1 MNRIK
6 QFKWAAVLAAV
17 MIVFGYTATS
27 AQADLTIDFDNYNN
41 GDIRD
46 AGQPHEWTDQVF
58 TCGGCAR
65 DNPLV
70 WDGPTNIVDPG
81 FGDKQVSQ
89 TGLGNSYVRMSNLA
103 ALEPNI
109 GDGTKFSVEVYV
121 KEGANGE
128 TPNATW
134 NIQATNQQFQHAW
147 ISFEGSGVNRIMV
160 IPRVPGQDGGC
171 CYYYEDDNTFL
182 LEATLD
188 FTNETVDYK
197 MTDLDTSTVIVDLPG
212 IDFVYL
218 LGGPA
223 PIPGP
228 AGVQEIAFTTY
239 DRPPSGGLVVYDNF
253 KVTLIPEP
261 ASLAL
266 LGLGGLTMLRRRR

>member
-1 MNRIK
+1 MNRTK
-6 QFKWAAVLAAV
+6 QVKSASWAAVLAAV

-27 AQADLTIDFDNYNN
+27 AQADLTIDFEDYNV
-41 GDIRD
+41 GDILG
-46 AGQPHEWTDQVF
+46 AGQPDLWTYQVE
-58 TCGGCAR
+58 TCGGCG
-65 DNPLV
+65 DYT
-70 WDGPTNIVDPG
+70 DGPNNIVDTG
-81 FGDKQVSQ
+81 GGNEALDQ
-89 TGLGNSYVRMSNLA
+89 TGLDKSYIRMSNLA

-171 CYYYEDDNTFL
+171 CYYYEDDSKFL

-188 FTNETVDYK
+188 FTNEKVDYK
-197 MTDLDTSTVIVDLPG
+197 VTNMDSGNVVADLPG
-212 IDFVYL
+212 IDMVYV
-218 LGGPA
+218 LGGAA

-228 AGVQEIAFTTY
+228 AGVQELAFRTFGGAGTTIW
-239 DRPPSGGLVVYDNF
+239 DNF
-253 KVTLIPEP
+253 QVIIPEP
-261 ASLAL
+261 ASLVL
-266 LGLGGLTMLRRRR
+266 LGLGGLMMLRRRR